1 MEGTSRLLGSERGG
15 SSIGSSGMHP
25 RDTLE
30 PAFPGTALPLSGSE
44 RLWRGGGE
52 GNAGAVWLMS
62 SSEQSSSCILP
73 RPGACL
79 VLISLS
85 FPHNTEKAQ
94 KTKPSGAFSDS
105 HIGIQIPS
113 CQRTDPAVPY
123 QKLGPL
129 VQLVSEVPQFILPC
143 FLSPQSSHPQGQHLM
158 VVCQMSLRE
167 IALGGHMVHPSLAV
181 DALCEC
187 RDAGLQCF

>member
-15 SSIGSSGMHP
+15 SSIGPSGMHP
-25 RDTLE
+25 RDRE
-30 PAFPGTALPLSGSE
+30 SAFPGTALPLSGSE

-73 RPGACL
+73 RPGECL

-94 KTKPSGAFSDS
+94 ETEPSRAFSVEYRSCLVKGRIQLS
-105 HIGIQIPS
+105 HTKSLDPRYS
-113 CQRTDPAVPY
+113 LSQR
-123 QKLGPL
+123 
-129 VQLVSEVPQFILPC
+129 
-143 FLSPQSSHPQGQHLM
+143 FLSSSCH
-158 VVCQMSLRE
+158 VS
-167 IALGGHMVHPSLAV
+167 
-181 DALCEC
+181 
-187 RDAGLQCF
+187 